1 MRMAKLRNAKQI
13 IKRLERL
20 ETDILNNDM
29 DNTTAR
35 VLVSIY
41 QTAAKVLETLDYEE
55 KIIQLE
61 ELLDELRNNNQNF

>member
-1 MRMAKLRNAKQI
+1 MAKLRNAKQI

-20 ETDILNNDM
+20 ETDILNNDV

-35 VLVSIY
+35 VLVTIY

-55 KIIQLE
+55 KIMQLE
-61 ELLDELRNNNQNF
+61 ELLDELRQNNQNF

>member
-35 VLVSIY
+35 VLVTIY

-55 KIIQLE
+55 KIMQLE
-61 ELLDELRNNNQNF
+61 ELLDELRENNQNF

>member
-1 MRMAKLRNAKQI
+1 MAKLRNAKQI

-35 VLVSIY
+35 VLVTIY

-55 KIIQLE
+55 KIMQLE
-61 ELLDELRNNNQNF
+61 ELLDELRENNQNF

>member
-1 MRMAKLRNAKQI
+1 MAKLRNAKQI

-20 ETDILNNDM
+20 ETDILNNDV

-35 VLVSIY
+35 VLVTIY

-61 ELLDELRNNNQNF
+61 ELLEELRNNNQNF